1 MSGTVQN
8 PTRDRF
14 LGMSIRPLTRRRLD
28 NFAANRRGFW
38 SLWIFLVLFVLS
50 LFAELIA
57 NDRPILIHY
66 DGATYAPFLNVYA
79 ESEFGGLLD
88 RVDGEVVILV
98 PLARVG
104 SDVVG
109 GEPLRHVLDREL
121 VV

>member
-1 MSGTVQN
+1 MSAD
-8 PTRDRF
+8 PAAF
-14 LGMSIRPLTRRRLD
+14 LGD
-28 NFAANRRGFW
+28 
-38 SLWIFLVLFVLS
+38 V
-50 LFAELIA
+50 
-57 NDRPILIHY
+57 DR
-66 DGATYAPFLNVYA
+66 A